1 MESIDG
7 AGGNPLRA
15 ACEKLVTEIREFID
29 LSLEADEHRWEDWVS
44 SLVKPPLVSC
54 WLEKGCRKAA
64 CPAYEV
70 ENARCWL
77 VAGTMC
83 GCEPTGDFA
92 IKYRSCTKCDVYQEA
107 VYGDPVV
114 EIYEHILTLVHNL
127 KSRQDRLL
135 TMATRDLLTGL
146 FNRNHFNDVIGREV
160 ERARRYGESLS
171 FMVIDLD
178 RFKQINDEYGHLHG
192 DGVLRT
198 FAGILES
205 SVRRSDMLSR
215 FGGDEFV
222 VVSPRSDCAANRS
235 LIERVQSQL
244 AAWNAEFAS
253 RDYRLSCSIGCAE
266 IGSGMSVNDA
276 LAKADRLM
284 FEEKNAKRATS

>member
-215 FGGDEFV
+215 FGGGRV
-222 VVSPRSDCAANRS
+222 RGRLAQ
-235 LIERVQSQL
+235 ERLCSQPL
-244 AAWNAEFAS
+244 
-253 RDYRLSCSIGCAE
+253 
-266 IGSGMSVNDA
+266 
-276 LAKADRLM
+276 ADR
-284 FEEKNAKRATS
+284 ARAEPARGMERGVRKQGLQALVQHRLRRDRLRDVGQ